1 MRRRQRQ
8 KVIEKLEIQGV
19 CVWREK
25 EREKRERVGKSKL
38 GAKLDEKVYS

>member
-19 CVWREK
+19 CV
-25 EREKRERVGKSKL
+25 EREREGKERERVGKSKL
-38 GAKLDEKVYS
+38 GAKMAEKVYS